1 MSIPLDL
8 SNIAD
13 RQAALTAAQTGPS
26 PLSGTVAQDDLPTV
40 MTADEVADLLRV
52 DRKTVYEAVKD
63 GTLPALRLRKVIRFC
78 REEVLQFLRGNT
90 RPRSSRSSR

>member
-8 SNIAD
+8 GNISGA
-13 RQAALTAAQTGPS
+13 QPSTAMPHPVATAP
-26 PLSGTVAQDDLPTV
+26 PLPRSDDLPMV
-40 MTADEVADLLRV
+40 MTAEEVAALLRV
-52 DRKTVYEAVKD
+52 DRKTVYDAVKD

-90 RPRSSRSSR
+90 RPRSSRSNR

>member
-8 SNIAD
+8 GSISGAQSQPAIPKSAPIAS
-13 RQAALTAAQTGPS
+13 APTGNK
-26 PLSGTVAQDDLPTV
+26 DLPSV
-40 MTADEVADLLRV
+40 MTADEVAALLRV